1 MRFLTAGDRGL
12 VVEFGNEISE
22 EINNQVH
29 AFAGQL
35 ASKKIKGIIE
45 VVPTFRSL
53 MIYYDPDSISY
64 SKLVRI
70 LSTIQVSGK
79 NAGNDKK
86 KVLQI
91 PCCYEAPFGE
101 DLTDMEQI
109 LGLSKQEIIQIH
121 SSTNYKVYMLGFL
134 PGFVYLGG
142 LDPRIETPR
151 LKTPRVKIDAGS
163 VGIGGNQ
170 TGVYPVPSPGGWR
183 LIGNTPVKFYDPN
196 SKEPFLCQAGEYIH
210 FVPISYEEYQHIE
223 QLVAAGRYQKEY
235 TEV

>member
-22 EINNQVH
+22 DINNRVH
-29 AFAGQL
+29 AFAGQI

-53 MIYYDPDSISY
+53 MIYYDPARISY
-64 SKLVRI
+64 SKLVRA
-70 LSTIQVSGK
+70 LSTIQVSE
-79 NAGNDKK
+79 NDTDDSKK

-101 DLTDMEQI
+101 DLADMEQI
-109 LGLSKQEIIQIH
+109 LGLSRQEIIQIH
-121 SSTNYKVYMLGFL
+121 SSVNYKIYMLGFL

-151 LKTPRVKIDAGS
+151 LKTPRVKIEAGS

-170 TGVYPVPSPGGWR
+170 TGVYPVASPGGWR
-183 LIGNTPVKFYDPN
+183 LIGNTPVKFYDPE

-210 FVPISYEEYQHIE
+210 FVPVTYEEYRHIE
-223 QLVAAGRYQKEY
+223 QLVAAGKYQKEY
-235 TEV
+235 VDV

>member
-29 AFAGQL
+29 AFARQIEER
-35 ASKKIKGIIE
+35 KIKGIIE
-45 VVPTFRSL
+45 TVPTFRSL
-53 MIYYDPDSISY
+53 MIYYDTDVISY
-64 SKLVRI
+64 QKLIRI
-70 LSTIQVSGK
+70 LSRIPVSEEDVGK
-79 NAGNDKK
+79 EKK

-101 DLTDMEQI
+101 DLADMEQL
-109 LGLSKQEIIQIH
+109 LGLSRQEIVQIH
-121 SSTNYKVYMLGFL
+121 SSTNYKIYMLGFL

-151 LKTPRVKIDAGS
+151 LKTPRVKIEAGS

-170 TGVYPVPSPGGWR
+170 TGVYPVASPGGWR
-183 LIGNTPVKFYDPN
+183 LIGNTPVKFYDPQ
-196 SKEPFLCQAGEYIH
+196 SKEPILCHAGEYIR
-210 FVPISYEEYQHIE
+210 FVPVTYQEYRHIE
-223 QLVAAGRYQKEY
+223 QLVADGKYQKEY
-235 TEV
+235 VEV

>member
-1 MRFLTAGDRGL
+1 MKFLTAGDRGL

-22 EINNQVH
+22 ITNNQVH
-29 AFAGQL
+29 AFARQVT
-35 ASKKIKGIIE
+35 AKKIKGIME

-53 MIYYDPDSISY
+53 MIYYDPDFISY
-64 SKLVRI
+64 NKLVRI
-70 LSTIQVSGK
+70 LSTIQISEKDAGSG
-79 NAGNDKK
+79 KK

-91 PCCYEAPFGE
+91 PCCYEIPFGE
-101 DLTDMEQI
+101 DLADMEQI
-109 LGLSKQEIIQIH
+109 LGLSRQEIIQIH
-121 SSTNYKVYMLGFL
+121 SSIDYKIYMLGFL

-170 TGVYPVPSPGGWR
+170 TGVYPVASPGGWR
-183 LIGNTPVKFYDPN
+183 LIGNTPVKFYDPK
-196 SKEPFLCQAGEYIH
+196 SEEPFVCQAGEYIH
-210 FVPISYEEYQHIE
+210 FVPITYEEYRHIE
-223 QLVAAGRYQKEY
+223 QMVATGKYQKEY